1 MGDLIMQKV
10 IFQIYPHFVER
21 MAKFYQENQQIQNCD
36 IALLGDSLVEMM
48 ETKYFSLPNKIIVN
62 RGIVSDKSAGVL
74 MSLEDRLFKI
84 NPKTVF
90 LFVGSNDICD
100 GYTLKEIENNYSN
113 IFNMIESY
121 NPNCKIVMSNI
132 IPPCYYTQYSHIDH
146 IYPDCRNIDKIIEL
160 NKIIASLPN
169 KFSNLKI
176 FDAFSLMA
184 DENNSLRSEESLDG
198 VHLTPKAYQ
207 RFVKELEKLF

>member
-113 IFNMIESY
+113 ILKMIESY
-121 NPNCKIVMSNI
+121 NPNCKIVMSAMLL
-132 IPPCYYTQYSHIDH
+132 YTVFTH
-146 IYPDCRNIDKIIEL
+146 
-160 NKIIASLPN
+160 
-169 KFSNLKI
+169 
-176 FDAFSLMA
+176 
-184 DENNSLRSEESLDG
+184 
-198 VHLTPKAYQ
+198 
-207 RFVKELEKLF
+207 

>member
-113 IFNMIESY
+113 ILKMIESY

-160 NKIIASLPN
+160 NKIIVSLPN

>member
-100 GYTLKEIENNYSN
+100 GYTLREIENNYSN
-113 IFNMIESY
+113 ILNMIESY